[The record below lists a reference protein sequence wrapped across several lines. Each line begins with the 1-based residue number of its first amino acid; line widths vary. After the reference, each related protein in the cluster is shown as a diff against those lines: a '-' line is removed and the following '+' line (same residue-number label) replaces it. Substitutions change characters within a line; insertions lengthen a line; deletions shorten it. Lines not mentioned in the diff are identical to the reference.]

1 MGAYVLLIRN
11 RTRTAAPNS
20 AQVDQMLARIVA
32 ILVLAAMPVFCG
44 DWSPRLAAQYLD
56 SRQKQWF
63 AWPPATASGVPCVSC
78 HTGLPYLLARPALR
92 LALGETAPTLY
103 EAVLLDGLRAT
114 VVKTEAK
121 DLFPGVKGR
130 LADQVYGAQ
139 VVLTTLL
146 LAFDDAPRRE
156 LTPEA
161 EKAFERMWATQI
173 RDGRDKG
180 AWYWSDFNLNPWETA
195 DAAYY
200 GAALAA
206 LATGVA
212 PANYQARPEIREN
225 IAALESYLRS
235 APQAQP
241 LHNRLILLWASAKLN
256 HLLPPAE
263 RQVVLEDVWRKQQAD
278 GGWTLDSLGPWR
290 KHSEVPL
297 AGGSNCYATALVAF
311 TLQQAGVRRSD
322 PRISRA
328 LGWLEAHQDS
338 QSGSWAAESMNKRHE
353 AGSMPAQFM
362 RDAATGFATLA
373 LLPAERAPKK

>member
-1 MGAYVLLIRN
+1 MKIATGAHVPLTLLFF
-11 RTRTAAPNS
+11 
-20 AQVDQMLARIVA
+20 
-32 ILVLAAMPVFCG
+32 AAMPAFCG
-44 DWSPRLAAQYLD
+44 DWNPRLAAQYLD

-63 AWPPATASGVPCVSC
+63 AWPDASKSGVPCVSC

-121 DLFPGVKGR
+121 DLFPGLKGR
-130 LADQVYGAQ
+130 LADQVFGAQ
-139 VVLTTLL
+139 TVLSALL
-146 LAFDDAPRRE
+146 LAMDDAPRGG
-156 LTPEA
+156 LTPET
-161 EKAFERMWATQI
+161 EKAFERMWSTQI
-173 RDGRDKG
+173 RDGTDKG
-180 AWYWSDFNLNPWETA
+180 AWYWSDFDLDPWETPN
-195 DAAYY
+195 AAYY

-206 LATGVA
+206 LATGIA

-225 IAALESYLRS
+225 VAALVSYLRS

-256 HLLPPAE
+256 HLLPPPE
-263 RQVVLEDVWRKQQAD
+263 QQVVLEDVWKKQNAD
-278 GGWTLDSLGPWR
+278 GGWTLESLGPWR
-290 KHSEVPL
+290 KHADALPAS
-297 AGGSNCYATALVAF
+297 GSNSYATGLVAF

-322 PRISRA
+322 ERMSRA
-328 LGWLEAHQDS
+328 LAWLEAHQDP
-338 QSGSWAAESMNKRHE
+338 QSGYWTAESMNKRHE

-373 LLPAERAPKK
+373 LLPPERTAKK